1 MNSLCADSKAVN
13 AAASSNVGCGGGG
26 NGFFTTGRRIGFAV
40 TRRVGALVAGLGVA
54 LTRDFAAGFA
64 AARFVVAFL
73 LDVTFVAL
81 FARALPAGERLV
93 AGFSVDL
100 ATRFRA
106 PAPLA
111 AERAVERD
119 GSLFSGLLIVTCAE
133 PLKVP
138 KRRLLR
144 GGA

>member
-1 MNSLCADSKAVN
+1 MS

-26 NGFFTTGRRIGFAV
+26 NGFLTTGRRIGFAIA
-40 TRRVGALVAGLGVA
+40 RRVGALLACFGA
-54 LTRDFAAGFA
+54 AFARDFAAGFA
-64 AARFVVAFL
+64 DARLVVAFL
-73 LDVTFVAL
+73 LDVIFVAL

-93 AGFSVDL
+93 AGFNRVDL
-100 ATRFRA
+100 ATRFR
-106 PAPLA
+106 PPVPLA

>member
-1 MNSLCADSKAVN
+1 MATA
-13 AAASSNVGCGGGG
+13 
-26 NGFFTTGRRIGFAV
+26 
-40 TRRVGALVAGLGVA
+40 RRVGAFAILAARLGEA
-54 LTRDFAAGFA
+54 FTRDFAAGFA
-64 AARFVVAFL
+64 AARFAVTFL

-81 FARALPAGERLV
+81 LARALPAGERLV
-93 AGFSVDL
+93 AGFNRVDL

-106 PAPLA
+106 PDAFA
-111 AERAVERD
+111 EERAVERD
-119 GSLFSGLLIVTCAE
+119 ESLFSGLLISNCDE

>member
-1 MNSLCADSKAVN
+1 MGF
-13 AAASSNVGCGGGG
+13 AAA
-26 NGFFTTGRRIGFAV
+26 
-40 TRRVGALVAGLGVA
+40 RRVGAFVTLVACLGVA
-54 LTRDFAAGFA
+54 FTRDFAAGFA
-64 AARFVVAFL
+64 EARFVVAFL

-81 FARALPAGERLV
+81 FARAFPAGERLV
-93 AGFSVDL
+93 AGFNLVDL
-100 ATRFRA
+100 ATRFCA

-111 AERAVERD
+111 CERAVERD

>member
-1 MNSLCADSKAVN
+1 MS
-13 AAASSNVGCGGGG
+13 AAASSNVGWGGGG
-26 NGFFTTGRRIGFAV
+26 NGCFLTGRKIGLA
-40 TRRVGALVAGLGVA
+40 TARRVGAFATLAGRLGVA
-54 LTRDFAAGFA
+54 FARDFTAGFA
-64 AARFVVAFL
+64 EARFGVAFL

-93 AGFSVDL
+93 AGFNRVDL
-100 ATRFRA
+100 ATRFR
-106 PAPLA
+106 PPEPLA
-111 AERAVERD
+111 PERAVEREE
-119 GSLFSGLLIVTCAE
+119 SLFSGLLIVTCAE